1 LGSSPNINDPDN
13 IRGSGGSGIAYVEE
27 NSKIMDMDPE
37 NAKDFNKAY
46 RKVSNWLELI
56 FSHYQLIKDMNLN
69 LRNFS

>member
-13 IRGSGGSGIAYVEE
+13 LRGGGSGIGYAEE

-46 RKVSNWLELI
+46 RKVS
-56 FSHYQLIKDMNLN
+56 D
-69 LRNFS
+69 